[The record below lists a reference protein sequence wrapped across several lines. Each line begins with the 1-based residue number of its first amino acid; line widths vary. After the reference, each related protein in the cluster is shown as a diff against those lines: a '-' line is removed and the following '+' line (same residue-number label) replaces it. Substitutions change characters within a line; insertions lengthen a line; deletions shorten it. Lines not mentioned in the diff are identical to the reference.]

1 MTRSA
6 PQPAVERI
14 VEPAAHALVVGVVPG
29 QPELVVRTAAR
40 WALAVGGTLHLA
52 YVDTGRYVVEEHPD
66 GTVRHAPVDPDG
78 VDDTWDTVE
87 ADLRAWVEQLL
98 GPTSAPT
105 SAPTNTPTST
115 PTNTPTSTPTG
126 TPTSAASAA
135 VPWVLHYLAGRP
147 DRALTH
153 LARAVDAAAIVV
165 GTRAPGPGSKLRELV
180 DGSVAVH
187 LAHHQHRPVLTVP
200 LDVVDWT
207 ATRSPW

>member
-14 VEPAAHALVVGVVPG
+14 VEPVAHALVVGVVPG

-87 ADLRAWVEQLL
+87 ADLRAWVEELL

-105 SAPTNTPTST
+105 RIPTS
-115 PTNTPTSTPTG
+115 S
-126 TPTSAASAA
+126 PTSAASAA

>member
-1 MTRSA
+1 MARSA

-14 VEPAAHALVVGVVPG
+14 VEPVAHALVVGVVPG

-87 ADLRAWVEQLL
+87 ADLRAWVEELL

-105 SAPTNTPTST
+105 RIPTGIPTS
-115 PTNTPTSTPTG
+115 S
-126 TPTSAASAA
+126 PTSAASAA